1 MPGKSAVTIS
11 GTVVLISLCAAGCS
25 FMRQPE
31 TEEDKIPVL
40 QSDPWRDP
48 FIGPVPA
55 GRLRIEEYSNGVVY
69 YGARNYRRL
78 MPEAMDTVEYAPA
91 YIEMRNVR
99 FRGMLNDFNNA
110 RMRADRAVVRVR
122 DLPDGRRNIAR
133 VALEGDVRF
142 ADDRG
147 QTASSPLELDFE
159 TSTLTAGGKHKAL
172 MSEEK

>member
-1 MPGKSAVTIS
+1 MIVPAVC
-11 GTVVLISLCAAGCS
+11 LCAAGCS

-40 QSDPWRDP
+40 ASDPWRDP

-55 GRLRIEEYSNGVVY
+55 GRLRIEEFSNGVVY
-69 YGARNYRRL
+69 YGTRIYTRF
-78 MPEAMDTVEYAPA
+78 MPEAMDSIEYSPA

-122 DLPDGRRNIAR
+122 ELPDGRRNIAR
-133 VALEGDVRF
+133 AALEGDVRF

-147 QTASSPLELDFE
+147 QTATSPLELDFE

-172 MSEEK
+172 MTEEK